1 MKKHFTKKNIV
12 LVFTIFLL
20 LSLFAY
26 LLDKNFSKKEEN
38 LRETKDEKKSEEKK
52 TKSVLSF
59 QKLFEE
65 KEAQGK
71 QKAQEESQKQ
81 ISEESLSLGKT
92 NDWKKEIT
100 LTLSEDVPEDFA
112 LKHNLPPHPGEAGDE
127 LVLGVDSNANGV
139 MDDLE
144 RVIEYNFRN
153 EPELRAIYLAGEVIS
168 YEELKNSLAENF
180 SDEALR
186 KIIEDTRNYVACET
200 YYTDRIGKKSY
211 MSELSTLQ
219 VYPNKKRKELSDI
232 IESKANQYE
241 VSTSL
246 NDILAGREDGRFFP
260 KANKVYC
267 KDFVSKF
274 GFSF

>member
-20 LSLFAY
+20 LFLFAY
-26 LLDKNFSKKEEN
+26 LLNKNFSKKEEN
-38 LRETKDEKKSEEKK
+38 LIETKGEKKSEEKE

-65 KEAQGK
+65 KEAQ

-153 EPELRAIYLAGEVIS
+153 ESELRAIYLAGAVSS
-168 YEELKNSLAENF
+168 YQGLQSALAEDF
-180 SDEALR
+180 SPEVLEKVMDNSH
-186 KIIEDTRNYVACET
+186 IYVACEG
-200 YYTDRIGKKSY
+200 YYSDKRGKKSY
-211 MSELSTLQ
+211 LSQISALK
-219 VYPNKKRKELSDI
+219 VYPNQERKNLSDEIGSRASLYQLDKVMQAVISGQEPPKRKD
-232 IESKANQYE
+232 Y
-241 VSTSL
+241 
-246 NDILAGREDGRFFP
+246 
-260 KANKVYC
+260 KVDEAYC
-267 KDFVSKF
+267 KNFVSKF